1 MPFLLSKN
9 NTSNLLIDKTGES
22 IYYRHYPSKFNQ
34 RAVVIAKSTSNEY
47 AASLD
52 EYNNIHII
60 YKNSNHSLVHLYEN
74 NNKFEKKILLDDF
87 NNAYQISNL
96 KYIYYRKNFLFY
108 CAHNPYEKTSDLIFH
123 SFMQNEYS
131 EPQSL
136 ISIPNL
142 SSPYEC
148 VLYNDIIYLLCQ
160 LQNNDGS
167 YELNLY
173 QYNINKSTWNEYETI
188 VTSPSP
194 FTSYSLCIK
203 KNNIHVTYEKIESS
217 LNKIYYICSKDDKW
231 EIPVEIHSS
240 ISKLSPVIFTYNNII
255 WINFKENNQLKNSLS
270 SNDGFSFT
278 TPQLCSS
285 QSKEATFYYF
295 YGYKSN
301 NLSGNKFYGY
311 INKYPIL
318 AVLSQVDTDNILLSS
333 NSNLEIKSIIENF
346 TTTDGYNNT
355 TLKQEIE
362 QQKEIQENIS
372 TQYNNLAKMAKELQ
386 EQAKMW
392 KTKYAKSEQENKKL
406 KKKIRKAYVSS
417 FNNTTVSSSNN
428 NVVKTPDKQPK
439 SNISA
444 TNAKNQTDN
453 II

>member
-9 NTSNLLIDKTGES
+9 NASNLLIDKTGES
-22 IYYRHYPSKFNQ
+22 IFYRHYPSKFNQ
-34 RAVVIAKSTSNEY
+34 RAIVIAKSTSNEY

-60 YKNSNHSLVHLYEN
+60 YKNSNNSLVHLYEN
-74 NNKFEKKILLDDF
+74 NNKFDKKILLDDY

-96 KYIYYRKNFLFY
+96 KYIYYRKNYLFY

-123 SFMQNEYS
+123 SFMQNEYT

-136 ISIPNL
+136 ISIPHL
-142 SSPYEC
+142 ASPYEC
-148 VLYNDIIYLLCQ
+148 ILYNDIIYLLCQ
-160 LQNNDGS
+160 LQNNGS

-173 QYNINKSTWNEYETI
+173 EYNINNSSWNEYETI
-188 VTSPSP
+188 VTSTTP
-194 FTSYSLCIK
+194 FTSYSLCI
-203 KNNIHVTYEKIESS
+203 NNNTIHVTYEKIESS
-217 LNKIYYICSKDDKW
+217 LNRIYYISNIKEKW
-231 EIPVEIHSS
+231 ETPLEIYSS
-240 ISKLSPVIFTYNNII
+240 ISRLSPVIFTYNNII

-270 SNDGFSFT
+270 SNNGLSFT

-285 QSKEATFYYF
+285 QSKEARYYYF

-318 AVLSQVDTDNILLSS
+318 AVLSQVDTDNILLSN

-346 TTTDGYNNT
+346 TSTKTYNSI

-362 QQKEIQENIS
+362 EQKEIQKNIS
-372 TQYNNLAKMAKELQ
+372 TQYDNLAKMAKELQ

-392 KTKYAKSEQENKKL
+392 KSKFAKSEQENKKL

-417 FNNTTVSSSNN
+417 FNNTTATSSSN
-428 NVVKTPDKQPK
+428 NVVKTADKQSN

-444 TNAKNQTDN
+444 TNTKNQGEDL
-453 II
+453 I